1 MNRCEEHMLKPGMF
15 FHMVHGGTVSANQ
28 SRNNH
33 LISNFLTI
41 QLCERIMGLIKKR
54 DASQAV

>member
-1 MNRCEEHMLKPGMF
+1 MLKPGMF
-15 FHMVHGGTVSANQ
+15 FHVVNGRTVSANQ

-41 QLCERIMGLIKKR
+41 QLCERIMGLVKKR
-54 DASQAV
+54 DALQPV

>member
-1 MNRCEEHMLKPGMF
+1 MLKPGMF
-15 FHMVHGGTVSANQ
+15 FHVVNGRTVSANQ

-54 DASQAV
+54 DALQPV